1 MPTKLIT
8 QIKRQ
13 EMEVLEAIQQ
23 RHSVRQYTTQV
34 VEEEKLQTIL
44 AAAAAA
50 PVGMG
55 QYKTMH
61 LTVVQQPEILAK
73 LAEAGKAAFGRDLT
87 YGAPTLII
95 VSATPS
101 EQVPG
106 MEKYSSATI
115 LENMMLAATSEGLG
129 SVFLLAVAAIASQSE
144 ELRQLLQIPDGQLPT
159 AAMALGYEA
168 STPRQTKHE
177 IAVTRL

>member
-1 MPTKLIT
+1 
-8 QIKRQ
+8 
-13 EMEVLEAIQQ
+13 MEVLEAIQQ

-95 VSATPS
+95 VSAAPS

-168 STPRQTKHE
+168 STPRQTKHD